1 MAGQAGDAER
11 HCHARGKNPLSQPPS
26 RPADDE
32 ATELTIFSPASG
44 ELLETV
50 ATPDPAQI
58 SRAIRNCRSA
68 QASWATQPA
77 TRRCEQLLK
86 WRDAL
91 LHAGEHLALQLSRE
105 NGKPLHESWLHEV
118 LPLCDMLAWLAGAAP
133 AALSESEIS
142 LRLMKHQQS
151 RVLAKPKG
159 VCAVITP
166 YNFPLLIPGS
176 DAAAALAAGC
186 GVIIKPSE
194 KGTLTAL
201 LAVQLAHE
209 AGLDPDLIQVLPGG
223 AAVALQIIHA
233 GVDEVVFTGST
244 AHGRS
249 VAIACAEQLTPCT
262 LELGGGASAV
272 VFDSADVDR
281 AADRIV
287 FGALANLGQS
297 CISIERVFVQARLQT
312 KLVDA
317 LVDRVKRLRQGDPC
331 HEDVDLGAMTSERQL
346 EVVREHLANAVQ
358 QGAKAALMGT
368 RLGRA
373 GHFMGPS
380 ILANCNLQMDAFRR
394 ETFGPVIAIG
404 PFDTPANALQIVQ
417 SIGPMLAAYMF
428 GSRLQELAEW
438 ARQIN
443 AGHCLINDVLWSYV
457 CPELPFGGSGTCG
470 WGQVHGVEGLLS
482 HTRRAHIGQRRFW
495 LPQAMELGFP
505 YRSVSLSLA
514 RRAMSVLT
522 RWST

>member
-1 MAGQAGDAER
+1 M
-11 HCHARGKNPLSQPPS
+11 NQPPS
-26 RPADDE
+26 RSTDE
-32 ATELTIFSPASG
+32 NTPELTIFSPASG
-44 ELLETV
+44 ELLATV
-50 ATPDPAQI
+50 ATPDLARI
-58 SRAIRNCRSA
+58 SQAIQKCRFA
-68 QASWATQPA
+68 QATWARLPV
-77 TRRCEQLLK
+77 TRRCEHLLK

-91 LHAGEHLALQLSRE
+91 LDAGQQLALQLSRE

-118 LPLCDMLAWLAGAAP
+118 LPLCDMLSWLAGAAP
-133 AALSESEIS
+133 TSLSESEVS

-151 RVLAKPKG
+151 RVLSKPRG

-201 LAVQLAHE
+201 LAVQLAHQ

-249 VAIACAEQLTPCT
+249 VAIACAEQITPCT

-297 CISIERVFVQARLQT
+297 CIGIERVFVQARLHA

-317 LVDRVKRLRQGDPC
+317 LVDRVKRLRQGDPVQ
-331 HEDVDLGAMTSERQL
+331 EEVDLGAMTSERQL
-346 EVVREHLANAVQ
+346 DVVHEHLTNAVQ
-358 QGAKAALMGT
+358 QGATAPMMGT
-368 RLGRA
+368 RLNRA
-373 GHFMGPS
+373 GHFIGPS
-380 ILANCNLQMDAFRR
+380 ILANCDLQMDAFRC
-394 ETFGPVIAIG
+394 ETFGPVIAVG
-404 PFDTPANALQIVQ
+404 AFDTQASALQMVQ
-417 SIGPMLAAYMF
+417 SIGPMLAAYVF
-428 GSRLQELAEW
+428 GNHPQELVDW
-438 ARQIN
+438 AREVN

-457 CPELPFGGSGTCG
+457 CPELPFGGSGSCG
-470 WGQVHGVEGLLS
+470 WGQVHGTEGLLS